1 MIQSPKLFFASR
13 IVLMRPRCSAL
24 FVLFAR
30 VAEADYL
37 ATGIVNSAPFAILS
51 GQRCMML
58 L

>member
-1 MIQSPKLFFASR
+1 M
-13 IVLMRPRCSAL
+13 VLMRPRRLGFICVFCLDMREALPPKASASH
-24 FVLFAR
+24 
-30 VAEADYL
+30 YL